1 MLYVPENRKVP
12 GVDSAMSSFVA
23 EKHAKELPVECQEV
37 PLELLGSSAYG
48 RKFQLQE
55 AGVSDWDCH

>member
-1 MLYVPENRKVP
+1 
-12 GVDSAMSSFVA
+12 MSSFVA

-55 AGVSDWDCH
+55 AGVSDWDCHWALAQFQWEQGFLWE